1 MTQIELEETDGASG
15 LMALVVAVLEILLE
29 TMEREAVRRMESGTL
44 SAEEIEQL
52 GGHLQSIEAEIQSI
66 KDREGI
72 DEDVGRLRDDLDNIV
87 DDLVMRT
94 QVEEGI
100 EP

>member
-1 MTQIELEETDGASG
+1 MTQIELKETDGASG

-72 DEDVGRLRDDLDNIV
+72 DEDVGRLRDDLDDIV